1 MNAMPTDESNLDG
14 TTLKDSSASPETRPE
29 PGQVLVVDD
38 SSVNR
43 YMLAQHVASLGH
55 QATTAGDGREALG
68 LLESTPFDL
77 VLLDLMMPEMDGHE
91 VLERMKGDPRLREIP
106 VIMISG
112 FDEIQAVVRC
122 IEQGA
127 EDYLPKPWDRV
138 LLQARMGACLEKKR
152 LRDRERRKTEEL
164 ERALAQ
170 LRTTQDQLV
179 MHEKLA
185 SLGTLT
191 AGIAHEIKNPL
202 NFVTNFAQV
211 AVDLV
216 SDLREQLET
225 DKERPDRAKPEEIA
239 ELLDS
244 LQECAEKIDEH
255 GKRADGI
262 VRGMLM
268 HSRGRTGERQEC
280 DLNALVAQSVNLAYH
295 SLRGL
300 DPTFNVTLETAY
312 DPALGPVTVIPQDL
326 SRVFLNIIHNAC
338 FAAFEARTSRPPN
351 FAPTVRVQTRDLGHR
366 VEVRIRDNGQ
376 GIPESIRAKIFNPF
390 FTTKPTGVGTGL
402 GLSISY
408 DIVVQGHQGEI
419 RVESAEGEFAEFI
432 VILPKAPIV
441 GGA

>member
-1 MNAMPTDESNLDG
+1 MPTDTSNPDGAIPKESP
-14 TTLKDSSASPETRPE
+14 ASPETRPE
-29 PGQVLVVDD
+29 PGLVLVVDD

-55 QATTAGDGREALG
+55 RVTTAGDGLEALG
-68 LLESTPFDL
+68 LLESSPFDL
-77 VLLDLMMPEMDGHE
+77 VLLDLMMPEMNGHE
-91 VLERMKGDPRLREIP
+91 VLERMKGDLRLREIP

-112 FDEIQAVVRC
+112 LDEIQAVVLC

-138 LLQARMGACLEKKR
+138 LLQARMGACLDKKR

-164 ERALAQ
+164 ERALEQ

-211 AVDLV
+211 AIDLV
-216 SDLREQLET
+216 SDLREQFET
-225 DKERPDRAKPEEIA
+225 DKRAPNHSKSEEVA

-255 GKRADGI
+255 GKRADSI

-268 HSRGRTGERQEC
+268 HSRSRTGDRQEC
-280 DLNALVAQSVNLAYH
+280 DLNALVGQSVNLAYH

-300 DPTFNVTLETAY
+300 DSTFNVAIETAY
-312 DPALGPVTVIPQDL
+312 DPAAGRVTVIPQDL
-326 SRVFLNIIHNAC
+326 SRVFLNIVNNAC
-338 FAAFEARTSRPPN
+338 FAAFETRKSRESN
-351 FAPTVRVQTRDLGHR
+351 FAPTVRVQTRDLGRR

-376 GIPESIRAKIFNPF
+376 GIPEAIRDKIFNPF
-390 FTTKPTGVGTGL
+390 FTTKPTGIGTGL

-419 RVESAEGEFAEFI
+419 RVESEAGKFAEFI
-432 VILPKAPIV
+432 VILPKTPIV

>member
-1 MNAMPTDESNLDG
+1 
-14 TTLKDSSASPETRPE
+14 
-29 PGQVLVVDD
+29 VDD

-55 QATTAGDGREALG
+55 RVAAAGDGREALG
-68 LLESTPFDL
+68 LLEGTPFDL

-91 VLERMKGDPRLREIP
+91 VLERMKEDPRLREIP

-112 FDEIQAVVRC
+112 LDETQAVVRC

-138 LLQARMGACLEKKR
+138 LLRARMGACLEKKR
-152 LRDRERRKTEEL
+152 LRDRERQKTEEL
-164 ERALAQ
+164 ERALDQ

-202 NFVTNFAQV
+202 NFVINFAQ
-211 AVDLV
+211 ATVDLV

-225 DKERPDRAKPEEIA
+225 GEGRPDRSNPEEVA
-239 ELLDS
+239 ELLNS
-244 LQECAEKIDEH
+244 LRECAEKIDEH

-262 VRGMLM
+262 VRDMLL

-280 DLNALVAQSVNLAYH
+280 DLNALVGQSVNLAYH

-300 DPTFNVTLETAY
+300 DPTFNVAIETAY
-312 DPALGPVTVIPQDL
+312 DPAIGRVAAIPQDL
-326 SRVFLNIIHNAC
+326 SRVFLNIVNNAC
-338 FAAFEARTSRPPN
+338 FAAFEARKSSARGL
-351 FAPTVRVQTRDLGHR
+351 APAVRVQTRDLGHR
-366 VEVRIRDNGQ
+366 AEVRIRDNGQ
-376 GIPESIRAKIFNPF
+376 GIPEAIRDKVFNPF

-408 DIVVQGHQGEI
+408 DIIVQGHQGEI
-419 RVESAEGEFAEFI
+419 RVESEEGEFAEFI
-432 VILPKAPIV
+432 VILPKASIG

>member
-1 MNAMPTDESNLDG
+1 MPTDESTPDG
-14 TTLKDSSASPETRPE
+14 AIPKEASASPEIRPE

-43 YMLAQHVASLGH
+43 YMLAQHVAGLGH
-55 QATTAGDGREALG
+55 HVTTAGDGREALG
-68 LLESTPFDL
+68 LLESAPFDI

-112 FDEIQAVVRC
+112 LDEIQAVVRC

-138 LLQARMGACLEKKR
+138 LLKARMGACLEKKR

-164 ERALAQ
+164 ERALEQ

-179 MHEKLA
+179 IHEKLA

-216 SDLREQLET
+216 GDLREQLEA
-225 DKERPDRAKPEEIA
+225 DQGSADRSRAEEIA

-268 HSRGRTGERQEC
+268 HSRGRTGERQEYE
-280 DLNALVAQSVNLAYH
+280 LNALVGQSVNLAYH

-300 DPTFNVTLETAY
+300 DSTFNVALETAY
-312 DPALGPVTVIPQDL
+312 DPAIGRVMVIPQDL
-326 SRVFLNIIHNAC
+326 SRVFLNIVNNAC
-338 FAAFEARTSRPPN
+338 FAAFEARKSRAIG
-351 FAPTVRVQTRDLGHR
+351 FAPTVRVQTRDLGSR

-376 GIPESIRAKIFNPF
+376 GIPEAIRDKLFTPF

-408 DIVVQGHQGEI
+408 DIVVHGHQGEI
-419 RVESAEGEFAEFI
+419 RVESEDGEFAEFI
-432 VILPKAPIV
+432 VLLPKSPNVA
-441 GGA
+441 GA